1 MLIYNPKGTS
11 LAGPAALPAAAS
23 PAAGLPAAAPVTIPE
38 AQTLVSDN
46 AVSEILPTGGLKI
59 LNATEPLA
67 QKVSKGAQD
76 ALAKTVTQ
84 VCLDGIR
91 SMAIVKYVIGFA
103 AMMAADRG
111 KRSKDLLSVTARLRA
126 WSVVSRAN
134 LVALS
139 ERDNPSVTAAL
150 DSLATTMRAVGI
162 SIGSVAGFLE
172 DVKALQAAQ
181 ADLLYGQTTKNF
193 GGSFKLYEWHPVE
206 NTTSIS
212 WYGPAAIRPRVAKL
226 IDNANTENVAQIKAL
241 FSKPLLDDA
250 IPIDKVPVFPIPD
263 IVHGTSGGNVNPAL
277 GAFFMA
283 GFADILPFDEYQQDG
298 INKPNDQYDMQVKL
312 LNLSNTA
319 PLGSGE
325 HVVDSNVDVA
335 KEALLSL
342 AKEQLMRAY
351 SSTMSEKAE
360 KLKKQIGYEAKKLN
374 ISVYQYLWLSSSVWA
389 SFGDMIALGL
399 KIDPEWGGSGFD
411 DKKTYEEV
419 SPVAVPLVR
428 KFQDTYRNVLALKT
442 EEGGK
447 KLKPVGYY
455 AKMLV
460 KEGAIKSATTD
471 MALVPVLPVSWTKVK
486 SNPVLHAHFVDVSA
500 WKKYVLNP
508 DTEVNQSM
516 VDSVSQWNA
525 DLWGGSGPVLG
536 QLLDD
541 MADCLTSTSTGKL
554 CAWKPD
560 DKGNLPAQL
569 PYPLVYKYDAIAP
582 KLPQY
587 LTLSMGKY
595 AEVSGKQITQEQ
607 QDLIDVRSEYKS
619 TVLLAMRSA
628 EFAGTVLDSTKALV
642 QAIKNLTKIL
652 YGDCPIEEAPDD
664 MIKEKLYAFY
674 LKQTDACAASPK
686 EGSLLDTLNKA
697 NELYKALLAKEAA
710 NDAGASQTLQVV
722 AQQIAKTQER
732 VNVLVAEL
740 KGKLQQ
746 VKGNIEDAG
755 GLFYFID
762 NTVNLLNTIEKL
774 PTSVVIGGVT
784 YNAEPSQEEKDAIEE
799 TKKKIK
805 KIQIEGFKII
815 GFVGAQAQTLTNVG
829 DSFSIDFGT
838 SVGGG
843 LKDIRDWAVTTLG
856 EEKPFPWWLLLLA
869 AAAAAKDK

>member
-11 LAGPAALPAAAS
+11 LAGPADLPAAAS

-38 AQTLVSDN
+38 AQTLVSDS
-46 AVSEILPTGGLKI
+46 AVSEILPAGGLKI

-126 WSVVSRAN
+126 WSVITRAN
-134 LVALS
+134 LVALC
-139 ERDNPSVTAAL
+139 ERDNEEVTKTLQDLMVTVQAL
-150 DSLATTMRAVGI
+150 GVPAKNASDFITDVVALNKADSALLLA
-162 SIGSVAGFLE
+162 
-172 DVKALQAAQ
+172 
-181 ADLLYGQTTKNF
+181 QTSKNF
-193 GGSFKLYEWHPVE
+193 GGSFVLYEWHPVGE

-212 WYGPAAIRPRVAKL
+212 WYGPASVRPRVAKY
-226 IDNANTENVAQIKAL
+226 IDNKETKDVEKLKAL
-241 FSKPLLDDA
+241 FSKPVLDDT
-250 IPIDKVPVFPIPD
+250 IPIDKVPVFPVPD
-263 IVHGTSGGNVNPAL
+263 IVKGNTGGNVNPVFSP
-277 GAFFMA
+277 FFIA
-283 GFADILPFDEYQQDG
+283 GFADLLPFDQYQQEG
-298 INKPNDQYDMQVKL
+298 VNKTGDQYNTMVKL
-312 LNLSNTA
+312 LNISNTK
-319 PLGSGE
+319 PLASGE
-325 HVVDSNVDVA
+325 HATATNVDVA
-335 KEALLSL
+335 KQAFLDLW
-342 AKEQLMRAY
+342 KEQLTRAY
-351 SSTMSEKAE
+351 GAFTSGKKTDLENQAKQLGIPVIQFLFNSAE
-360 KLKKQIGYEAKKLN
+360 CK
-374 ISVYQYLWLSSSVWA
+374 VWA
-389 SFGDMIALGL
+389 SFGDMVTLGL
-399 KIDPEWGGSGFD
+399 EIDPEWGGW
-411 DKKTYEEV
+411 KKEDTKTPEEV
-419 SPVAVPLVR
+419 MAAALPQVR
-428 KFQDTYRNVLALKT
+428 KYQDVCRNKLVLKT
-442 EEGGK
+442 DEGSK
-447 KLKPVGYY
+447 KLKPVGAY
-455 AKMLV
+455 AEVLV

-471 MALVPVLPVSWTKVK
+471 FAIVPVLPTTWAQVK
-486 SNPVLHAHFVDVSA
+486 GNPVLYPHFVDVTA

-541 MADCLTSTSTGKL
+541 MADCLTDTKTGKL
-554 CAWKPD
+554 AQWKPD
-560 DKGNLPAQL
+560 NKGNLPAQL

-587 LTLSMGKY
+587 LTLSLGKY
-595 AEVSGKQITQEQ
+595 AELSGKQISAEQ
-607 QDLIDVRSEYKS
+607 QDLIDVRSDYKS

-652 YGDCPIEEAPDD
+652 YGDCPIEEAPDNKV
-664 MIKEKLYAFY
+664 KEELYDFY
-674 LKQTDACAASPK
+674 LKQTEACAASPK

-697 NELYKALLAKEAA
+697 NELYKDLLAKEAA

-746 VKGNIEDAG
+746 VKGNIEDDG

-762 NTVNLLNTIEKL
+762 NTVNLMNTLDKL
-774 PTSVVIGGVT
+774 PISVVIGGVT

-815 GFVGAQAQTLTNVG
+815 GFVGAQSQTLTNVG

-843 LKDIRDWAVTTLG
+843 LKDIRDWAVNTLG
-856 EEKPFPWWLLLLA
+856 TKKPFPWWLLLLA